1 LSDRL
6 EVVEIRRITEEIGR
20 QGKGAG
26 VRAYVEAVL
35 SGNLEKIEEAFR
47 MSDMVLT
54 MDQLLE
60 NVGLTA
66 KWEARGE
73 VRGQAIGEEKK
84 ALEIARNLL
93 GSGFSV
99 EQTAKLAGL
108 AIEKVEALAE

>member
-1 LSDRL
+1 
-6 EVVEIRRITEEIGR
+6 
-20 QGKGAG
+20 
-26 VRAYVEAVL
+26 VEAVL

-54 MDQLLE
+54 MDRLLE

-66 KWEARGE
+66 KWEARGEERGQAIGE

-108 AIEKVEALAE
+108 AIEKVEALSLSIDSV